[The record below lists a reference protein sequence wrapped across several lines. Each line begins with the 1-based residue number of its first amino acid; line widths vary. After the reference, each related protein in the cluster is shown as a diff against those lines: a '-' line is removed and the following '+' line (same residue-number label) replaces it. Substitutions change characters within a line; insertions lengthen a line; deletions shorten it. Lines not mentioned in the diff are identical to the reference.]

1 MRLRRQ
7 LIGSGRGGI
16 GPCALP
22 RDESANLQTQ
32 LPSKPRGEGPGAV
45 HRAQKLSSKLQ
56 IPSLPAYS
64 RKGTEMR
71 RFCSCRRG

>member
-45 HRAQKLSSKLQ
+45 HRAQKLS
-56 IPSLPAYS
+56 Y
-64 RKGTEMR
+64 GTNSPEPLC
-71 RFCSCRRG
+71 RFFRNEFAVDIDHNLD